1 MIVHWKAPYSPL
13 LSSDPRW
20 QALSLARLPP
30 PKVAIEPCAAS
41 VRLCIKPKLQTS
53 AFWEDFMHIIN
64 RRAALTG
71 AAALAAASST
81 KAGAQAAWPARPITI
96 VNPFPAGGGTDAFAR
111 PLAAQLDSQL
121 GVRFLVDNRG
131 GAGGTLGA
139 TAASKMA
146 PDGYTFFMGA
156 AHHSIAPA
164 LYPKLDYDIEKDFVP
179 IGIVSSPPQVVVVNP
194 ARIKARTLA
203 ELIAEA
209 KAKPGA
215 LNYGSAGNGTT
226 HHLAGELFQ
235 MLTGT
240 KMAHIPYRG
249 SGPAMQDLV
258 GGQIDLMFDGLGSS
272 AQQIASGTINA
283 LAVASPVRSSSFPN
297 VPTAAEAGVA
307 GFEVATWYALWAIK
321 GTPADI
327 IERMTAE
334 LLKAFNT
341 PLIQEAWK
349 RNGSEVVKLT
359 GAPFG
364 AFVSAEIARWGKVV
378 NDSGVRL

>member
-1 MIVHWKAPYSPL
+1 MY
-13 LSSDPRW
+13 
-20 QALSLARLPP
+20 
-30 PKVAIEPCAAS
+30 
-41 VRLCIKPKLQTS
+41 
-53 AFWEDFMHIIN
+53 MIN
-64 RRAALTG
+64 RRTALAG
-71 AAALAAASST
+71 AAALAATATSG
-81 KAGAQAAWPARPITI
+81 ARAQAGWPARPITI
-96 VNPFPAGGGTDAFAR
+96 INPFPAGGGTDAFAR
-111 PLAAQLDSQL
+111 PLAAQLDTQL
-121 GVRFLVDNRG
+121 GVRVLVDNRG

-139 TAASKMA
+139 TTASKMA
-146 PDGYTFFMGA
+146 GDGYTFFMGA
-156 AHHSIAPA
+156 AHHAIAPA

-194 ARIKARTLA
+194 SRIKARTLA

-249 SGPAMQDLV
+249 AGPAMQDLV

-283 LAVASPVRSSSFPN
+283 LAVASPIRSSSLPD
-297 VPTAAEAGVA
+297 VPTAVQAGVA

-321 GTPADI
+321 GTPPEI
-327 IERMTAE
+327 IARMTAE
-334 LLKAFNT
+334 LLKSFDT
-341 PLIQEAWK
+341 PAIQDAWK
-349 RNGSEVVKLT
+349 RNGSEVVRLT

-364 AFVSAEIARWGKVV
+364 AFVTAEIARWGKVV
-378 NDSGVRL
+378 GEGGVRL